1 MVGRRSTVYF
11 PRHYS
16 GPENA
21 EPPMLEEAFLSHGQP
36 VTDEV
41 APAEP
46 SVNAQRRLAGQ
57 RAKFTMY
64 LRQYQATEDPGFAA
78 SAAGYLRWAKNN
90 GFTIAGF
97 TKSDGVPEAIL
108 RLVDDGPEGEV
119 TVDEAVRANE
129 SAVDTSD
136 VLRLGE
142 GPEYVYGYGYAVAPG
157 CIKVGSI
164 KKMSPIER
172 IARQIETSTPGRPVL
187 LIAIATAN
195 SQALARAL
203 HGILECR
210 GRKITG
216 GGEEWFRAH
225 RDEIASL
232 VEFVLADTTDPRFSD
247 QDSSRKPAP
256 EPATGVGLYPGGEV
270 SGEVGNGTG
279 AEWRAAAGDGDRGER
294 IVVDAGRQL
303 RHGRLP
309 WLSAPA
315 SRRQNQGSSPVPV
328 APIGDAVNSQGCGP
342 DPAQV

>member
-1 MVGRRSTVYF
+1 MS
-11 PRHYS
+11 
-16 GPENA
+16 
-21 EPPMLEEAFLSHGQP
+21 EEAFRSHGQP

-41 APAEP
+41 DPAEP
-46 SVNAQRRLAGQ
+46 SFDAQRRLAGQ

-64 LRQYQATEDPGFAA
+64 LRQYRATEDPGFAA

-90 GFTIAGF
+90 GLTIAGF
-97 TKSDGVPEAIL
+97 TKSDAVPEAIF

-129 SAVDTSD
+129 SAVDASD

-142 GPEYVYGYGYAVAPG
+142 GPEYVCGYGYTAAPG

-164 KKMSPIER
+164 KRMSPVER
-172 IARQIETSTPGRPVL
+172 IAQQIETGTPGQPVL

-195 SQALARAL
+195 SQALERAL

-216 GGEEWFRAH
+216 GGKGWFRAH

-247 QDSSRKPAP
+247 QDRSRGPAP
-256 EPATGVGLYPGGEV
+256 APAGD
-270 SGEVGNGTG
+270 GTG
-279 AEWRAAAGDGDRGER
+279 TEWRAGAGDGDRGER

-303 RHGRLP
+303 RHSRLP
-309 WLSAPA
+309 WLSPPV
-315 SRRQNQGSSPVPV
+315 SRRQNQGSSPAPV
-328 APIGDAVNSQGCGP
+328 APISDAVNSQGCGP
-342 DPAQV
+342 DPP